1 MNIMRRLVGVGAL
14 AVIFSAGAYADTLE
28 LKDGRVLQGKYLGG
42 TQVIIRFEIQGDVQT
57 FRVREISAVSFEGGR
72 RNDRDRRD
80 DGAPPPEQ
88 SGPSQPP
95 PPPQSSNGQY
105 DPPPQDQRDQRPY
118 DQQGNNPP
126 PNDQSQQGNYP
137 PPNDQSQQGNYPPPN
152 DQSQQG
158 NYPPP
163 PADSRDRYDRDQ
175 DRQRQDPRDQDQ
187 GRDQDRDRDSGRQT
201 VYAAP
206 GTSFTIPNG
215 QRILVRMI
223 DGVDSRHN
231 VVGDGFHA
239 SLENDIVVDNI
250 LVARRG
256 SDIYGRLSY
265 TKESG
270 RLAGSAELQ
279 LELTRLVIDGQ
290 EFPVT
295 TGEYTVRGRGRGED
309 TARKV
314 GTGAVAGAIIGAI
327 AGGGQGAAIGA
338 GVGSAAG
345 AGVQLATRGREVRVP
360 SETLLEFRL
369 DEAATVTPTQR

>member
-1 MNIMRRLVGVGAL
+1 MNIFKRVLGVGAL
-14 AVIFSAGAYADTLE
+14 AVIFSAGTFADTLE

-72 RNDRDRRD
+72 RNDGDRRD
-80 DGAPPPEQ
+80 DGAPPPDQ
-88 SGPSQPP
+88 SGPGQPP
-95 PPPQSSNGQY
+95 PPPQSANGQY

-137 PPNDQSQQGNYPPPN
+137 PPPP
-152 DQSQQG
+152 
-158 NYPPP
+158 
-163 PADSRDRYDRDQ
+163 DSRDRNDRDQ
-175 DRQRQDPRDQDQ
+175 DRQRQDPRDQD
-187 GRDQDRDRDSGRQT
+187 RDRGQDQDRDSGRQT

-239 SLENDIVVDNI
+239 SLERDIVVDNI
-250 LVARRG
+250 LIARRG
-256 SDIYGRLSY
+256 SDVYGRLSF

-290 EFPVT
+290 EFPLT

-345 AGVQLATRGREVRVP
+345 AGVQLATRGKEVRIP

>member
-1 MNIMRRLVGVGAL
+1 VGVGAL

-28 LKDGRVLQGKYLGG
+28 LKDGRVLEGKYLGG
-42 TQVIIRFEIQGDVQT
+42 TQVIMRFEIQGDVQT
-57 FRVREISAVSFEGGR
+57 FRVREISAISFEGRR

-80 DGAPPPEQ
+80 DGAPPPDQ
-88 SGPSQPP
+88 SGPGQPP
-95 PPPQSSNGQY
+95 PPPQSSNEQY

-137 PPNDQSQQGNYPPPN
+137 PPTG
-152 DQSQQG
+152 
-158 NYPPP
+158 
-163 PADSRDRYDRDQ
+163 DSRDRYDRDQ
-175 DRQRQDPRDQDQ
+175 DRHRQDP
-187 GRDQDRDRDSGRQT
+187 RDQDRDRDSGRQP
-201 VYAAP
+201 VYATP
-206 GTSFTIPNG
+206 GTSIAIPNG

-223 DGVDSRHN
+223 DGVDSRNN

-239 SLENDIVVDNI
+239 SLESDIVVDNI

-256 SDIYGRLSY
+256 SDIYGRLSF
-265 TKESG
+265 TKEAG

-290 EFPVT
+290 EFPLT

-345 AGVQLATRGREVRVP
+345 AGVQLATRGKEVRVP

-369 DEAATVTPTQR
+369 DEPAVVTPTQR